1 MMVAGVNGKIGVNAP
16 RAVVEEQRPERE
28 NVIILPQPTVVYRV
42 RGKPLKRS
50 LVTMTNVS

>member
-1 MMVAGVNGKIGVNAP
+1 MVAGVNGKTGVNAP
-16 RAVVEEQRPERE
+16 GAVVEEQRAERE
-28 NVIILPQPTVVYRV
+28 NVIILPRPTVVYRV